1 MKENTRAA
9 GNSQVKTIVRIS
21 VPLIVL
27 VALTSCIGIFVPDFY
42 HKETLN
48 WQTQSLGQ
56 DILNLVLIVPGL
68 IVVTFLTFSNR
79 RIATLL
85 WGGVLLYLVYTFVIY
100 CFDVHFNRLFIAYCL
115 GLGLSFYSFIYF
127 LYTQINER
135 IATDFGNALVIKV
148 IGIYFL
154 VLSTLFYLLW
164 LGEIIPAIT
173 NNTTPKSLLDVGLP
187 TNPVHI
193 IDLSV
198 ILPGIFTT
206 GIFLLKKKRIGFIL
220 APVILV
226 FFILM
231 DITIGFLIVMMKEK
245 GLPVNLWLT
254 SVMGMLALFS
264 LVLLIGYLRSL
275 NKNGIK

>member
-1 MKENTRAA
+1 MLAA
-9 GNSQVKTIVRIS
+9 SNSQAKTIVRFS